1 MIPFSPPRIDK
12 KIIDAVVD
20 TLQSGW
26 ITTGPKTKE
35 FEKELAAYS
44 GAKKVLCLSSGSAG
58 LELILR
64 WFGIKEG
71 DEVIVPAYT
80 YAASANVIHHC
91 GAKIIFVDSSTA
103 DLNVDIAKIREKI
116 SKRTQVIIP
125 VDIAGWPCDY
135 DEINALVREK
145 GIRSLF
151 QAESKEQ
158 EQLGRILVLSD
169 AAHSLGAIYKGKK
182 TGSLTDISVYSFHA
196 VKNLT
201 TAEGGAICLNLPDF
215 FNHEELYKSLN
226 IKSLHGQSK
235 DALEKMQ
242 IGNWQYDIVEAGYK
256 CNMTDIQAAMGLVE
270 LERYDRDM
278 LVKRKSVFDFYS
290 LHFSACD
297 WALCP
302 EYENEIKTSSYHV
315 YTLKIKG
322 IGESKRN
329 EIMQKIFAKGVAVN
343 VHFIPLPMMSFY
355 AALGNSIKDY
365 PMAYHN
371 YEQLISLPVYY
382 DLTNEQLKTIVEVVK
397 NAVETSLYSE

>member
-35 FEKELAAYS
+35 FEKQLAGYS
-44 GAKKVLCLSSGSAG
+44 GAKKVLCVSSGSAG

-64 WFGIKEG
+64 WFGVKEG

-80 YAASANVIHHC
+80 YAATANVIHHC

-103 DLNVDIAKIREKI
+103 DLNVDIAKIRAKI
-116 SKRTQVIIP
+116 SKRTKVIIP

-135 DEINALVREK
+135 NEINALVREN

-151 QAESKEQ
+151 QAESKVQ

-182 TGSLTDISVYSFHA
+182 TGALTDISVFSFHA

-215 FNHEELYKSLN
+215 FNHE
-226 IKSLHGQSK
+226 
-235 DALEKMQ
+235 
-242 IGNWQYDIVEAGYK
+242 
-256 CNMTDIQAAMGLVE
+256 
-270 LERYDRDM
+270 
-278 LVKRKSVFDFYS
+278 
-290 LHFSACD
+290 
-297 WALCP
+297 
-302 EYENEIKTSSYHV
+302 
-315 YTLKIKG
+315 
-322 IGESKRN
+322 
-329 EIMQKIFAKGVAVN
+329 
-343 VHFIPLPMMSFY
+343 
-355 AALGNSIKDY
+355 
-365 PMAYHN
+365 
-371 YEQLISLPVYY
+371 
-382 DLTNEQLKTIVEVVK
+382 
-397 NAVETSLYSE
+397 